1 MKRKVESSREL
12 LTVVAAEL
20 PAQIIEEQGQEETPI
35 MTMLSS
41 MVIATKKERTTEMYL
56 IQWRARL
63 SSFAT

>member
-1 MKRKVESSREL
+1 M
-12 LTVVAAEL
+12 VAAEL